1 MAEPVPESKPG
12 SLPEPA
18 EDPWRIAFV
27 EFKTRDE
34 KMVKEYQEE
43 IDTLL
48 VFVRHPHHIFIIKLI
63 ILALQAGLF
72 SAVLTAFV
80 VESYQSL
87 QEDYTK
93 TSPDLL
99 RQISQQL
106 ANSSLPAAPN
116 SSQFQVQRSDVR
128 VNVCWFVSLLLS
140 LVVALFGIFL
150 KQWMRSYIKWTDV
163 TPDQEAVVV
172 RQFRYRSLETWRL
185 AAILALLP
193 TLLQLSV
200 IIFLSGLLVFLSS
213 LDRTVAIVMFALTS
227 IAFFLVAAVTFLPV
241 VSWTCPY
248 RSPLSEVLA
257 LFLWRVTGVLK
268 LTGHWVLIMIRGVWA
283 RLKSDHSL
291 SDDILRQSIEWDI
304 LSSHWLT
311 TPQPTSWVQA
321 DQGTIARYNN
331 SSKHHAVSMHVSA
344 MVHLCCTTQ
353 SQHLWS
359 AALTAIAA
367 AQYPMDSRVPVSGN
381 TEIFYNEVWGLVFE
395 HIYSSTRMEWYSH
408 SIFYQQLFQRASSQ
422 STRFSLSMKRC
433 WADFVMHSKKFI
445 SQSNTRFV
453 DSYMIC
459 CLASI
464 ELTTGGTYMR
474 AFMEV
479 LEAQHANL
487 KERQLRGV
495 ADCLDEFMEPPKA
508 SVLLHS
514 LSGLSF
520 PDRIIS

>member
-1 MAEPVPESKPG
+1 MSEPAPESKPG
-12 SLPEPA
+12 ILPEPA

-34 KMVKEYQEE
+34 KMVKDCQEE

-48 VFVRHPHHIFIIKLI
+48 VFVRRPRRFFTLE
-63 ILALQAGLF
+63 LTVFTSQAGLF

-87 QEDYTK
+87 QEDYTQ
-93 TSPDLL
+93 TSAELL

-116 SSQFQVQRSDVR
+116 LSQFQVQRSNVR

-163 TPDQEAVVV
+163 TPDQEAVAV
-172 RQFRYRSLETWRL
+172 RQFRYRSLETWRI

-200 IIFLSGLLVFLSS
+200 IVFLSGLLVFLSG
-213 LDRTVAIVMFALTS
+213 LDRTVAIVMIVLTS
-227 IAFFLVAAVTFLPV
+227 VAFFLVAAVTFVPV

-248 RSPLSEVLA
+248 RSPLSDVLA
-257 LFLWRVTGVLK
+257 LSLWRVTGWLKFIGAFVL
-268 LTGHWVLIMIRGVWA
+268 LGIRGVSA
-283 RLKSDHSL
+283 ILM
-291 SDDILRQSIEWDI
+291 SDDPLLRDIELQWEE
-304 LSSHWLT
+304 WGVYV
-311 TPQPTSWVQA
+311 PRWVANPRPTSWVQA
-321 DQGTIARYNN
+321 DQGAVARYNIR
-331 SSKHHAVSMHVSA
+331 SKHHAVSMHVSA
-344 MVHLCCTTQ
+344 MVHLCSTTQ
-353 SQHLWS
+353 SQSLWS
-359 AALTAIAA
+359 AALTAIVA
-367 AQYPMDSRVPVSGN
+367 AQYPLDSPVPVSGN
-381 TEIFYNEVWGLVFE
+381 TEIFYNEVGRPVFE
-395 HIYSSTRMEWYSH
+395 HIYSFVKLDEWRTSTYYREVFH
-408 SIFYQQLFQRASSQ
+408 RASSQ
-422 STRFSLSMKRC
+422 STRFSSSMKQS
-433 WADFVMHSKKFI
+433 WAHFVMHSKQFI
-445 SQSNTRFV
+445 SQSDTRFV
-453 DSYMIC
+453 TSYMIC

-464 ELTTGGTYMR
+464 ESTTGGPYMR

-487 KERQLRGV
+487 KEHQLRAV
-495 ADCLDEFMEPPKA
+495 ADCLDQAMDPRKA
-508 SVLLHS
+508 SVLLES

-520 PDRIIS
+520 PDRIAS